1 MSRPNPI
8 LSLLVTAAIVAA
20 APAVQAAAPATATP
34 GAASQP
40 APAWSETFVPA
51 AVGSYLGDKKP
62 NVMVVSTNAISATAV
77 EALRAA
83 MRASKSAGLV
93 MDAQAIGVTEGLDD
107 RTIVDRAKSLPVSQI
122 VIVRVFE
129 GAPGEPPS
137 ALVSFYRPDGTVAV
151 AVTCTAGQALASNG
165 AAAAPAAVSSEPA
178 APVAAVKDDPASD
191 TAEVD
196 KVDAEA
202 QAKYDAKYLW
212 SENWF
217 GIDAQTGVVVS
228 TWSQLKQ
235 GKYGTDIRGKKLY
248 EIVGRDDLVKRYRTR
263 LGVRLGVGIGV
274 TVSGFAMLA
283 AGAFTLLR
291 SADPPRPYFGVDDPI
306 GMGRAIPGGISLN
319 GSLALMGAGSALYL
333 GGLLFAIFFKSHP
346 VSKSEAAEL
355 MDTYNKGLRKELGLP
370 EKQARIRMAP
380 AFGQHHAGMAIS
392 GRF

>member
-107 RTIVDRAKSLPVSQI
+107 RTIVERAKSQPVGQI
-122 VIVRVFE
+122 VIVRVFD
-129 GAPGEPPS
+129 GGPDEPPS
-137 ALVSFYRPDGTVAV
+137 AIVTFYRPDGTVAT
-151 AVTCTAGQALASNG
+151 AITSTAGQAIASNG
-165 AAAAPAAVSSEPA
+165 GATASAGVSSEA
-178 APVAAVKDDPASD
+178 VAAVEAVSDDSAKE
-191 TAEVD
+191 TKEVE
-196 KVDAEA
+196 KVNAEA

-212 SENWF
+212 FENWI
-217 GIDAQTGVVVS
+217 GVSAQSGAVVA

-235 GKYGTDIRGKKLY
+235 GKYGADVRGN
-248 EIVGRDDLVKRYRTR
+248 R
-263 LGVRLGVGIGV
+263 LGIRLGVGIGV
-274 TVSGFAMLA
+274 SVGGIAMLT
-283 AGAFTLLR
+283 AGAFTLIR
-291 SADPPRPYFGVDDPI
+291 SADPATPSFGFDDPI
-306 GMGRAIPGGISLN
+306 GMGRTIPGGLSLN
-319 GSLALMGAGSALYL
+319 GSLALMGAGTALYL
-333 GGLLFAIFFKSHP
+333 GGMFFAIFFKSHP

-380 AFGQHHAGMAIS
+380 SFGQHHAGMAIS